1 MVVIEALVNGGF
13 STKTECD
20 LCMEEPENGVLI
32 EKPNSM
38 IVNCQVFLAHRP
50 KPLHICLDCLTMEI
64 ENM

>member
-1 MVVIEALVNGGF
+1 MGVIEAVTDGGV
-13 STKTECD
+13 SNKRECD

-38 IVNCQVFLAHRP
+38 IVNGQVFVAHRP
-50 KPLHICLDCLTMEI
+50 KPLHICLDCLVMDV